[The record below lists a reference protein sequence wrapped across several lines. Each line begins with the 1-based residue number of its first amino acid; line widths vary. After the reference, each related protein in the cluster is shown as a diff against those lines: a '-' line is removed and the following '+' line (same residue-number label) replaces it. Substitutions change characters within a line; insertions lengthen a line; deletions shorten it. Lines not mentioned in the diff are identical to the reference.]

1 MCYKTL
7 EESIL
12 EVNEMRRKSMNAK
25 EEKLQRN
32 SGDLYLKKEHFC
44 IIFCFIYQFY
54 VLQLMHNKSQFCN
67 KLMNPYP
74 LIMKVSYIYLFKNCF
89 KTVC

>member
-1 MCYKTL
+1 MCYTIL

-32 SGDLYLKKEHFC
+32 SGDLYLKKKNFC
-44 IIFCFIYQFY
+44 IIFRFIY
-54 VLQLMHNKSQFCN
+54 
-67 KLMNPYP
+67 
-74 LIMKVSYIYLFKNCF
+74 
-89 KTVC
+89 

>member
-1 MCYKTL
+1 MCYTIL

-32 SGDLYLKKEHFC
+32 SGDLYLKKKHFC
-44 IIFCFIYQFY
+44 NIFCFVY
-54 VLQLMHNKSQFCN
+54 
-67 KLMNPYP
+67 
-74 LIMKVSYIYLFKNCF
+74 
-89 KTVC
+89 

>member
-32 SGDLYLKKEHFC
+32 SGDLYLKKKHFC
-44 IIFCFIYQFY
+44 IIFCFIY
-54 VLQLMHNKSQFCN
+54 
-67 KLMNPYP
+67 
-74 LIMKVSYIYLFKNCF
+74 
-89 KTVC
+89 